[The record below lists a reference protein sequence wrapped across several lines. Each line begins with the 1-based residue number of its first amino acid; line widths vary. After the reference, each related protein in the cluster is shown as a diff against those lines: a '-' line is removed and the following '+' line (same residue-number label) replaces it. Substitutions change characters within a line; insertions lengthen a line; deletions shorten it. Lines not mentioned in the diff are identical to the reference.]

1 MRKSGSDVT
10 KPSHGGGI
18 SADDSFQEI
27 HSADLADTAS
37 STASSSLQSSS
48 RGIVSSI
55 FNTLRQRKVNPT
67 DAHSTTTAATTPGPH
82 HHPHPHSHHHQEKDN
97 VSLGSVS
104 SSTSYFKNKYLGENI
119 VSAASKTVNS
129 RF

>member
-10 KPSHGGGI
+10 KVHGGI

-37 STASSSLQSSS
+37 ATSNTTS

-55 FNTLRQRKVNPT
+55 FNTLRQRRVNPT
-67 DAHSTTTAATTPGPH
+67 DAHNTTAASATATTPGSN
-82 HHPHPHSHHHQEKDN
+82 PHPHSHHQEKDN

-104 SSTSYFKNKYLGENI
+104 SSTSYFKNKYLGENL

-129 RF
+129 KF